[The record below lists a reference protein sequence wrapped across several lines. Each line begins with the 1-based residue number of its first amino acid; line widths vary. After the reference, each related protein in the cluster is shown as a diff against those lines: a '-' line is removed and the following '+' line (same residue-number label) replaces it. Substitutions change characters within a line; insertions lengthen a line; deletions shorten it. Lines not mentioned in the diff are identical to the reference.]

1 MFDLIIKDGTL
12 VDGTGN
18 PAVKADVAI
27 IGDRIAKIGNVN
39 GAESI
44 RTIDASGKIVTP
56 GFIDLHT
63 HLDAQ
68 IGWDPKMTPSSY
80 HGVTTVLS
88 GNCGVTFAPVSK
100 KNRRFLAEVM
110 EAVEDISAD
119 IIMDGL
125 PWNWTSFGEYLD
137 TIETLNPTL
146 NFCGLVG
153 HSAIRLE
160 VMGDRSMDE
169 GAQATDDELARIC
182 DLVKKSLEEGA
193 AGFSTSRHL
202 EHKIPDGRCTPGTFA
217 NTKETSAIQRAVIE
231 GGGRGTLF
239 QAVPNFTQF
248 NQELE
253 MLKIA
258 AEGGCKVV
266 FTTGGSRTN
275 KVPDFLAEQNA
286 RGLEI
291 TAACHVRPSYA
302 FFSLARLAP
311 FRTPAWNDL
320 MALPN
325 IPQRLEALQDSA
337 FRDTLVTEAS
347 KYGFALGAEAKYIH
361 PLGTGECP
369 NWDMDQ
375 QMSLQQIADRE
386 GKDPARVFVDRVRQS
401 EGREFFNY
409 WGHVKIP
416 ELQWRFMQQPHCIPV
431 LGDAGAHVG
440 MFTDA
445 DSTTFLLSELT
456 RNRGIFSL
464 PEAVYRITGKSAKMV
479 GLKNR
484 GELHEGWY
492 ADINVI
498 DFDELDCRQPY
509 FVNDLPHSGG
519 RVVTESQGIDLTMVN
534 GEIIIQNGV
543 FTGTRPGQVIREFYR
558 D

>member
-1 MFDLIIKDGTL
+1 MYDLMIKNGTVIDGS
-12 VDGTGN
+12 GAAGN
-18 PAVKADVAI
+18 KADIAVC
-27 IGDRIAKIGNVN
+27 GDRIAEIGQMN
-39 GAESI
+39 GAKAK
-44 RTIDASGKIVTP
+44 RTIDATGKIVTP
-56 GFIDLHT
+56 GFVDLHT

-100 KNRRFLAEVM
+100 PNRRFLAEVM

-125 PWNWTSFGEYLD
+125 PWDWTSFGEYLD

-146 NFCGLVG
+146 NFCGMVG
-153 HSAIRLE
+153 HSAVRLE
-160 VMGDRSMDE
+160 VMGDKSMDQ
-169 GAQATDDELARIC
+169 GAQANEEELAQIC
-182 DLVKKSLEEGA
+182 DLVRRSLEDGA

-202 EHKIPDGRCTPGTFA
+202 EHKVPDGRCTPGTFA
-217 NTKETSAIQRAVIE
+217 STNETSAIQKAIVE
-231 GGGRGTLF
+231 GGGRGALF
-239 QAVPNFTQF
+239 QTVPNFSQF
-248 NQELE
+248 NEELE
-253 MLKIA
+253 ILKTA
-258 AEGGCKVV
+258 AESGCKVV

-286 RGLEI
+286 KGLDI

-302 FFSLARLAP
+302 FFGLARLAP

-320 MALPN
+320 MDLPTLGERVIALEDAALRD
-325 IPQRLEALQDSA
+325 ILVAEAN
-337 FRDTLVTEAS
+337 EA
-347 KYGFALGAEAKYIH
+347 GFAIGAEAKYIH

-369 NWDMDQ
+369 DWDMDQ

-386 GKDPARVFVDRVRQS
+386 GKDPARVFIDRIRRS

-416 ELQWRFMQQPHCIPV
+416 ELQWRFMKHPHCIPV

-464 PEAVYRITGKSAKMV
+464 PEAIYRITGKSAQMI
-479 GLKNR
+479 GLKER
-484 GELHEGWY
+484 GELRKGWY
-492 ADINVI
+492 ADLNVI
-498 DFDELDCRQPY
+498 DYEQLNCKQPY
-509 FVNDLPHSGG
+509 YINDFPHNGG
-519 RVVTESQGIDLTMVN
+519 RVVTESQGINMTIVN
-534 GEIIIQNGV
+534 GEIIIENGI
-543 FTGTRPGQVIREFYR
+543 FTGKSPGKVIREFHR
-558 D
+558 E